1 MLVNL
6 STYKISNIIAL
17 SEGVTRTRVMD
28 EMIDVPVQTLVRV
41 PTDETKNYIL
51 CNTYNYYT
59 VASSSAIERL
69 CMRTVYV
76 HSVLLS

>member
-28 EMIDVPVQTLVRV
+28 GMIDVPVQTLVRV
-41 PTDETKNYIL
+41 STDETKNYI
-51 CNTYNYYT
+51 
-59 VASSSAIERL
+59 
-69 CMRTVYV
+69 M
-76 HSVLLS
+76 